1 MHSGYLFVETHG
13 GRPGLVRIAVAKR
26 PPAIDDGPATAQR
39 RIRYLA
45 RFNDGDA
52 ALMHV
57 HTLLRRCLVD
67 VDNRLYRVD
76 LVSAIA
82 AAQSLDLAHERLYLD
97 PQLGDAVLIRV
108 ETRTE
113 ELERRRR
120 LRDRLL
126 YLVGYLALAAGLLH
140 ALMGLISGAGPDS
153 G

>member
-1 MHSGYLFVETHG
+1 MHTGYLFVETHG

-26 PPAIDDGPATAQR
+26 PPVIDDGPATEQR
-39 RIRYLA
+39 RVRYLA

-57 HTLLRRCLVD
+57 HALLRRHLVD
-67 VDNRLYRVD
+67 VNSGLYRVE

-82 AAQSLDLAHERLYLD
+82 AAQSLDLTHERLYLD
-97 PQLGDAVLIRV
+97 PQLGDAALIRV

-126 YLVGYLALAAGLLH
+126 YLLGYLALAVGLLH
-140 ALMGLISGAGPDS
+140 ALMGLVSGAGSNP